1 MTDLVYYIILGLL
14 AVMGLVLVFRRADD
28 EDPLVSRRRYTALI
42 VDIGA
47 IALATLLRFG
57 ALGALFGGC

>member
-14 AVMGLVLVFRRADD
+14 ALIGLALVFRHLDD

-42 VDIGA
+42 VDIAA
-47 IALATLLRFG
+47 IALVSVIRFG
-57 ALGALFGGC
+57 VLGALVGGC